1 MMSYRKADS
10 RINMA
15 AFPSAAFVINV
26 LIFPCIY
33 SLVVQGSAICY
44 CDFWNCLLT

>member
-1 MMSYRKADS
+1 MSYRNADS
-10 RINMA
+10 SVHMV

-26 LIFPCIY
+26 LIFACIY

-44 CDFWNCLLT
+44 CDFLNCFLT